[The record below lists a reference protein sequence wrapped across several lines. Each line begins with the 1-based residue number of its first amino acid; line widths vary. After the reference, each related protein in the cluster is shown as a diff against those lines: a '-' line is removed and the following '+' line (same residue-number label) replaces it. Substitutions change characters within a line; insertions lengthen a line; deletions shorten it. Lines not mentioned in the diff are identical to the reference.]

1 MAEQYP
7 MNRLDTIVN
16 GLQEMIPIAEER
28 SPMMRDGKKIEA
40 VQKLDQARR
49 CIDKLDGMIDLKDE
63 NLRPEQPWKS
73 DMDELQKTINR
84 VDEGLV
90 KTHEVMDKLSTWVD
104 NISNQQMIQDSA
116 ISILAAGQARVE
128 AKVDK
133 LIRMQG
139 YDPANFINGPEIM
152 NNITGTPQDSPPPK
166 RKRGRPKKGEEVHKK
181 ITVDANSMD
190 QLVDMMMDKLS
201 QRGLFPTYPPQVPY
215 MYPQMFYPPQQ
226 GYMSQLMYNPYT
238 GAPIQQPAQFN
249 QQFYSYPQ
257 AQPVPPEP
265 IKPNTTCSGVT
276 HKNPNKDELDR
287 YDLNVDYY
295 APPEELL
302 QEAPKRTKKKN
313 DKPSIP
319 QEEDIIIPEPV
330 APIIPQP
337 IQSSKSKENDSSKD
351 EDYKDKPHGGI
362 SASNKESA
370 IPEEPQVDE
379 TIDLFRGDATVE
391 AYINNPIDR
400 TEVRVDSYDQFYSVA
415 KYNLLG
421 AAYTLIESNG
431 DEQCLKHVRNMMD
444 AYHQVSKEVE
454 VWHKFSSKDK
464 KQILKAYSVTLK
476 KFSSMKYDDNYPGFE
491 EVFKLINYWFQR
503 RFPIGIKNNFRYNPS
518 CIPGWIED
526 IIMVMG
532 NYVNTMWWKDKVE
545 EFKRWCDGCQDK
557 RCHYALPPTLMDEV
571 RMQKIKANRNMI
583 VWDIMNELGFFKY
596 LNSMLPD
603 VVTTSYYDVISWV
616 WPQYALR
623 YRLDCQ
629 NPKDE
634 DFDVDDCSDPNLPA
648 MLYAKVGR
656 YTPGYSF
663 TESNLSNF
671 GWVPRETPKAQDG
684 ISRFLSP
691 LVSSAFKL
699 YNIKARTVTKKYRS
713 IQNAVQVCYA

>member
-1 MAEQYP
+1 

-28 SPMMRDGKKIEA
+28 SPMMRDGKKVEV

-49 CIDKLDGMIDLKDE
+49 CIDKLDSMIDLKGASV
-63 NLRPEQPWKS
+63 RPEQPWERSIK
-73 DMDELQKTINR
+73 DMEARLGEKFGADINR
-84 VDEGLV
+84 
-90 KTHEVMDKLSTWVD
+90 LSQEIELLKQSR
-104 NISNQQMIQDSA
+104 NEQQFASA
-116 ISILAAGQARVE
+116 MVAGNQARVE

-133 LIRMQG
+133 LLRMQG

-152 NNITGTPQDSPPPK
+152 NNINGTPQDSPPPK

-181 ITVDANSMD
+181 ITVDADSMD

-201 QRGLFPTYPPQVPY
+201 QRGLFPTYPPQMPY
-215 MYPQMFYPPQQ
+215 IYPQMQMFYPPQQ
-226 GYMSQLMYNPYT
+226 GYMPQPMYNPYT
-238 GAPIQQPAQFN
+238 GAPIQQPSQFN
-249 QQFYSYPQ
+249 QQFYPYPQ
-257 AQPVPPEP
+257 AQPVPQES

-276 HKNPNKDELDR
+276 PKNPSKNELDR

-302 QEAPKRTKKKN
+302 QEAPKKSKKKN
-313 DKPSIP
+313 DKPSTP
-319 QEEDIIIPEPV
+319 QEEDIIPELI
-330 APIIPQP
+330 APIVSQP
-337 IQSSKSKENDSSKD
+337 IQNDELESKQADSSKD
-351 EDYKDKPHGGI
+351 EGHKDEPQGGTPV
-362 SASNKESA
+362 SNEEPT

-379 TIDLFRGDATVE
+379 TANLFRGDAIVE
-391 AYINNPIDR
+391 AYIDSPIDR

-415 KYNLLG
+415 KYDLLG

-431 DEQCLKHVRNMMD
+431 DEQCLKHVRNMMN

-476 KFSSMKYDDNYPGFE
+476 KFSSMKFDDKYPGFE

-503 RFPIGIKNNFRYNPS
+503 RFPIGTKNNFRYNPS
-518 CIPGWIED
+518 CIPGWVED

-571 RMQKIKANRNMI
+571 RTQKIKANRNLI

-603 VVTTSYYDVISWV
+603 VVTTSYYDVVSWV

-648 MLYAKVGR
+648 MMYAKIER

-671 GWVPRETPKAQDG
+671 GWVSRETPKAQNG
-684 ISRFLSP
+684 ISKFLSP
-691 LVSSAFKL
+691 FTSAAFKV
-699 YNIKARTVTKKYRS
+699 YGMKARIVTKKYRG

>member
-1 MAEQYP
+1 MAESYP

-28 SPMMRDGKKIEA
+28 SPMMRDGKKVEV

-49 CIDKLDGMIDLKDE
+49 CIDKLDNMIDLKDVSV
-63 NLRPEQPWKS
+63 RPEQPWERSIK
-73 DMDELQKTINR
+73 DMEDRLNKKFDELNQKVDGLTVR
-84 VDEGLV
+84 VGRLEQSRN
-90 KTHEVMDKLSTWVD
+90 E
-104 NISNQQMIQDSA
+104 QQFASA
-116 ISILAAGQARVE
+116 MVAGNQARVE

-181 ITVDANSMD
+181 PDITPEYIANVVTEVL
-190 QLVDMMMDKLS
+190 QQK
-201 QRGLFPTYPPQVPY
+201 GLFPTYPPQMPY
-215 MYPQMFYPPQQ
+215 MYPQMQMFYPPQQ
-226 GYMSQLMYNPYT
+226 GYMPQPIYNPYT
-238 GAPIQQPAQFN
+238 GAPVQQPTQFN
-249 QQFYSYPQ
+249 QQFYPYPQ
-257 AQPVPPEP
+257 AQPVPQEP

-276 HKNPNKDELDR
+276 PKNPNKTELDR

-295 APPEELL
+295 APPEELI
-302 QEAPKRTKKKN
+302 QETSKKSKKRKN
-313 DKPSIP
+313 EPSTP
-319 QEEDIIIPEPV
+319 QEEDIIIPEPI

-337 IQSSKSKENDSSKD
+337 IQNNEPESKQIDSPKHEDHKD
-351 EDYKDKPHGGI
+351 RPQGGTPV
-362 SASNKESA
+362 SNEESA
-370 IPEEPQVDE
+370 TPQEPQVDE
-379 TIDLFRGDATVE
+379 TANLFRGDATVN
-391 AYINNPIDR
+391 AYIDNPIDP
-400 TEVRVDSYDQFYSVA
+400 TQVRVDSYDQFYSVA
-415 KYNLLG
+415 KYDLLG

-431 DEQCLKHVRNMMD
+431 DEQCLKHVRNIMN
-444 AYHQVSKEVE
+444 AYHEVSNSVE

-476 KFSSMKYDDNYPGFE
+476 KFSSMKYDDKYPGFE

-503 RFPIGIKNNFRYNPS
+503 RFPIGTKNNFRYNPS

-571 RMQKIKANRNMI
+571 RVQKIKANRNLM

-603 VVTTSYYDVISWV
+603 NVTTSYYDVVSWV

-634 DFDVDDCSDPNLPA
+634 AFDVDDCSDPNLPA
-648 MLYAKVGR
+648 MIYAKIGR

-671 GWVPRETPKAQDG
+671 GWVPRETPKAQNG
-684 ISRFLSP
+684 MNKYLSP
-691 LVSSAFKL
+691 FTSAAFKI
-699 YNIKARTVTKKYRS
+699 YNTRAKIVTKKYRG
-713 IQNAVQVCYA
+713 IQNAVQICYA

>member
-1 MAEQYP
+1 MAESYP

-28 SPMMRDGKKIEA
+28 SPMMRDGKRVEVI
-40 VQKLDQARR
+40 QKLDQARR
-49 CIDKLDGMIDLKDE
+49 CIDKLDNMIDLKDASV
-63 NLRPEQPWKS
+63 RPEQPWERS
-73 DMDELQKTINR
+73 MRDMEARLGEKFGADINR
-84 VDEGLV
+84 
-90 KTHEVMDKLSTWVD
+90 LSQEIEQLKQSR
-104 NISNQQMIQDSA
+104 NEQQFASA
-116 ISILAAGQARVE
+116 MVAGNQARVE

-181 ITVDANSMD
+181 PDITPEYIANVVTEVL
-190 QLVDMMMDKLS
+190 QQK
-201 QRGLFPTYPPQVPY
+201 GLFPTYPPQMPY

-226 GYMSQLMYNPYT
+226 GYMPQPMYNPYT
-238 GAPIQQPAQFN
+238 GAPMQQPAQFN
-249 QQFYSYPQ
+249 QQFYPYPQ
-257 AQPVPPEP
+257 AQPVPQES
-265 IKPNTTCSGVT
+265 IKPDTTCSGVT
-276 HKNPNKDELDR
+276 PKNPNKNELDR

-302 QEAPKRTKKKN
+302 QEAPKRAKKKN
-313 DKPSIP
+313 DKPSTP
-319 QEEDIIIPEPV
+319 QQEDIIIPEPI
-330 APIIPQP
+330 APIVSQP
-337 IQSSKSKENDSSKD
+337 IQNDELESKPVHSSKD
-351 EDYKDKPHGGI
+351 KDHKDKPQGGTPI
-362 SASNKESA
+362 SKDEPTA
-370 IPEEPQVDE
+370 PEEPQQVDE
-379 TIDLFRGDATVE
+379 TVNLFRGDATVE
-391 AYINNPIDR
+391 AYIDNPIDR
-400 TEVRVDSYDQFYSVA
+400 TEVRVDSYDQFYNVA
-415 KYNLLG
+415 KHDLLG

-431 DEQCLKHVRNMMD
+431 DEQCLKHVRNMMN
-444 AYHQVSKEVE
+444 AYHKVSKEVE

-476 KFSSMKYDDNYPGFE
+476 KFSSMKYDDKYPGFE
-491 EVFKLINYWFQR
+491 EIFKLINYWFQR
-503 RFPIGIKNNFRYNPS
+503 RFPIGTKNNFRYNPS
-518 CIPGWIED
+518 CIPGWVED

-571 RMQKIKANRNMI
+571 RMQKIKANRNLI
-583 VWDIMNELGFFKY
+583 VWDIMNEVGFFKY

-603 VVTTSYYDVISWV
+603 NVTTSYYDIVSWV

-623 YRLDCQ
+623 YKLDCQ
-629 NPKDE
+629 DPKDE

-648 MLYAKVGR
+648 MMYAKIER

-671 GWVPRETPKAQDG
+671 GWVPRETPKAQNGMDK
-684 ISRFLSP
+684 FLSP
-691 LVSSAFKL
+691 LTSSAFKL
-699 YNIKARTVTKKYRS
+699 YRTFKSRIVTKKYRG
-713 IQNAVQVCYA
+713 IQNAVQACYA